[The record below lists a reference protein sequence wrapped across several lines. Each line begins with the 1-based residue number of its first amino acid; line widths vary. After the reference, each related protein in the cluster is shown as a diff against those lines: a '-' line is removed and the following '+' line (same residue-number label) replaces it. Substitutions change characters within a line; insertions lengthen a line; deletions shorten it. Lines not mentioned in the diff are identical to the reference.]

1 MPIPV
6 ECPQCRGAFQ
16 VADKFA
22 GRKIRCPKCKAA
34 VIEIAAVAPE
44 SAAPSP
50 PEDLLSGLDDVFADE
65 ITLAPPPKRRS
76 SASGQQAMRTLLM
89 VGGGLLGV
97 VVLIGG
103 LAIAGLYAWDVASQS
118 SSRQAPPT
126 PEAVALEG
134 EAGSDSSV
142 SATGAAP
149 FAADSGMTDPNQSQG
164 FRPKNYP
171 IELTFPAGPIKR
183 EQVAGLEQFR
193 WEVPTEYDVSRGVFT
208 EVKLIIVP
216 RTGNDTD
223 KEAIEA
229 AKQRVRPLPPD
240 ESQVK
245 NPRQHNTMIN
255 GHPAFMVM
263 FEMPSR
269 RTRNFGVYVSD
280 QKAVCIL
287 LATADANLPPYKWQE
302 IVQSIRFPRV
312 VAEVPPVKVEP
323 PKVAAAPKP
332 KPTMPEPPKAA
343 SRTRSILDSPGIAAE
358 VAAFWSGG
366 VKMRSS
372 LHPFEIEFPSNKV
385 IAFPKARNEDGKK
398 TAVHYLQRLD
408 SGLVDGEFILTNDLT
423 RFFATVVD
431 VRVGPRPEDKTDEEL
446 VKSLIDTAS
455 RGIAQGV
462 LMEAKETQHEGY
474 IAVDMASAIESDI
487 AGVVVFERYRVIL
500 HPTGVYLV
508 MVRGKKA
515 SAGGDRFINSF
526 HFLDEPG
533 KPGDGS
539 RLIPVAVFDGA
550 LPTRRNLAGQ
560 ADPDGRYFLWEEIP
574 VQ

>member
-34 VIEIAAVAPE
+34 VIEIAAIAPE
-44 SAAPSP
+44 PSL
-50 PEDLLSGLDDVFADE
+50 PEDLLSGLDDTFANE
-65 ITLAPPPKRRS
+65 TTLAPPPKRRS
-76 SASGQQAMRTLLM
+76 SASGQHAMRTLLM
-89 VGGGLLGV
+89 VGGGLVAV

-103 LAIAGLYAWDVASQS
+103 LAIAGLYAWNVASQS
-118 SSRQAPPT
+118 SSRHAPP
-126 PEAVALEG
+126 VALGG
-134 EAGSDSSV
+134 EAGPDLSV
-142 SATGAAP
+142 SATGATP
-149 FAADSGMTDPNQSQG
+149 VAADSGITDPNQSQG
-164 FRPKNYP
+164 FRPKDYP

-183 EQVAGLEQFR
+183 EQVAGLEQYR
-193 WEVPTEYDVSRGVFT
+193 WEVPPDYDVSRGVFI

-223 KEAIEA
+223 TEAIES

-240 ESQVK
+240 ESQIR
-245 NPRQHNTMIN
+245 NPRQGNTKIN
-255 GHPAFMVM
+255 GHPAFTVM

-280 QKAVCIL
+280 QRAVYIL

-302 IVQSIRFPRV
+302 IVQSIRFTDV
-312 VAEVPPVKVEP
+312 VAAVSPVKAEP

-332 KPTMPEPPKAA
+332 RPTMPEPPKAA
-343 SRTRSILDSPGIAAE
+343 SRTKSILDSSAIAAD

-372 LHPFEIEFPSNKV
+372 LHPFEIEFPSNQV
-385 IAFPKARNEDGKK
+385 IAFPKTRNEDGKK
-398 TAVHYLQRLD
+398 TTVHYLQRLD
-408 SGLVDGEFILTNDLT
+408 AGLVDGEFILNNDLT
-423 RFFATVVD
+423 RFFATVID
-431 VRVGPRPEDKTDEEL
+431 VRVGPRTGDKTDEEL
-446 VKSLIDTAS
+446 VQSIIDAAATSTA
-455 RGIAQGV
+455 RGA
-462 LMEAKETQHEGY
+462 LMEAKETRHEGF
-474 IAVDMASAIESDI
+474 IAVDVASAIESDVV
-487 AGVVVFERYRVIL
+487 GPVVFERSRIVL
-500 HPTGVYLV
+500 HPTGVYGIL
-508 MVRGKKA
+508 VRGKKA
-515 SAGGDRFINSF
+515 SVAADRFIKSF

-539 RLIPVAVFDGA
+539 RLIPVAAFDRA

-560 ADPDGRYFLWEEIP
+560 ADPDGRYFLWEDIAVE
-574 VQ
+574 